1 MQKYDLVKNTKM
13 ERDRMEKNM
22 AESNKEKKGQMI
34 QYSLSNIAFSRT
46 FRNIPI
52 QNQIKLENKPVR
64 HPY

>member
-1 MQKYDLVKNTKM
+1 M
-13 ERDRMEKNM
+13 ERDQLEKKM
-22 AESNKEKKGQMI
+22 AESNKEKKCQMI
-34 QYSLSNIAFSRT
+34 QQSLSNIAFSRT